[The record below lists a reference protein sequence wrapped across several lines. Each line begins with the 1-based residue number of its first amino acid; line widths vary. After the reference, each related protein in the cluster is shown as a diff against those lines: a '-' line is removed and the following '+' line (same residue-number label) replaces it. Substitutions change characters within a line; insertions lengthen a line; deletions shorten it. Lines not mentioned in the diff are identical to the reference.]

1 MEENM
6 IRVYLYI
13 ILISLVMAGCNN
25 QDASKK
31 PEGQSG
37 DVDQGISDTKNNN
50 PNPEEALLKE
60 IQMMGKR
67 DFRKTTWGMDRATV
81 KLTEADD
88 PASEDDSA
96 IIYPRKIA
104 GMDALLGYIFE
115 DDKLVRAKYMF
126 RQQHSDLNDYITD
139 HKNMKKALEKKY
151 GKAKKERTIWTN
163 DLYTKIPSQWGIA
176 LGQGYLTYI
185 SSWNAKNSEIIL
197 TLKGQND
204 KIDLWLEFYSKAFA
218 KSEKSSKEK

>member
-1 MEENM
+1 M
-6 IRVYLYI
+6 IRVYWYI
-13 ILISLVMAGCNN
+13 IVISLIMAGCNN

-31 PEGQSG
+31 PEEKSG
-37 DVDQGISDTKNNN
+37 DVAQGVSDTASNTSI
-50 PNPEEALLKE
+50 PADALLKE

-126 RQQHSDLNDYITD
+126 RQQHSDLNAYITD
-139 HKNMKKALEKKY
+139 HNNMKKALVKKY

-176 LGQGYLTYI
+176 LGQGYLTYL
-185 SSWNAKNSEIIL
+185 SSWNTKNSVIIL

-204 KIDLWLEFYSKAFA
+204 KIDLWLEYVSKTLA
-218 KSEKSSKEK
+218 KSEKPGNEK